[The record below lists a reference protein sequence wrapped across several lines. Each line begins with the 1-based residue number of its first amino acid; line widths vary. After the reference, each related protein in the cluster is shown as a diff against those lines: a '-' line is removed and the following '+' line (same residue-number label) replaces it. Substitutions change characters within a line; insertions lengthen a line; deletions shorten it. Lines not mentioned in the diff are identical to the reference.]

1 MPLQKFI
8 AIPVKFYNLQTGTLR
23 DDLSEAEQ
31 TELQNYGL
39 QDFSEA
45 DMAEHEALSDFYLS
59 QQSKYIMAEFEG
71 AIQLQLDAAAKAH
84 GYDNINTA
92 VSYAEEPAVEK
103 FYLEGRAFRAWRSLV
118 WAYAYEQLAA
128 VLAGERAQPDVES
141 FLLELPALQLPQ

>member
-1 MPLQKFI
+1 MTLSKIIAVPAKFLDTATLQIREDLTAEEI
-8 AIPVKFYNLQTGTLR
+8 AEMAAYGVQALTADEMVEFQQAQEGSEEIERRNLM
-23 DDLSEAEQ
+23 SAFEK
-31 TELQNYGL
+31 
-39 QDFSEA
+39 SI
-45 DMAEHEALSDFYLS
+45 
-59 QQSKYIMAEFEG
+59 QS
-71 AIQLQLDAAAKAH
+71 QLDEKAIVH